1 MSWSQTLDTLVKI
14 KPELVAQEIAD
25 IETIKAGFEMQNVFK
40 TVRNIDDEALDVR
53 TISRDI
59 LSIPYVAS
67 GSKGVAKESPTYVD
81 KRITVPPMKFYTRIM
96 AKDLKKAGRY
106 KQQDFMVWMRE
117 NYLEEMKRD
126 MDHSLEYLKRS
137 CLTTGDLSYPYYIDG
152 AWNSVALDL
161 GAQID
166 GGSVSPLWAASGT
179 TASQIHAELQALVN
193 AGRATSG
200 SYAYFQRA
208 SDLKIYCT
216 EEAWMAAFATLNTR
230 NTFDV
235 VSSRVLA
242 EDELQIGQFTL
253 KSFGAS
259 WKNPQ
264 TQASADAV
272 TNHEIRIVDAS
283 VNARHTLAFLEL
295 DNVNASGSNKHILIQ
310 VIPDN
315 YGEYVDVCLQMRPV
329 PLFNANASMKAIVLS

>member
-1 MSWSQTLDTLVKI
+1 MTWSQTLDTLVKI

-25 IETIKAGFEMQNVFK
+25 IETLVHGFEMQNVFT

-53 TISRDI
+53 TIHRDI

-67 GSKGVAKESPTYVD
+67 GSKGVAKEAPIYTD
-81 KRITVPPMKFYTRIM
+81 KRITVPPMKFYTRLM

-106 KQQDFMVWMRE
+106 TQKDFMAWMRE
-117 NYLEEMKRD
+117 NYLEEMKKD
-126 MDHSLEYLKRS
+126 MDYSLEYLKRS

-152 AWNSVALDL
+152 AWNTVALDL

-179 TASQIHAELQALVN
+179 TASQIHAELQTLIN
-193 AGRATSG
+193 TGRSTSG
-200 SYAYFQRA
+200 SYSFFQRA
-208 SDLKIYCT
+208 SDVKIYCT
-216 EEAWMAAFATLNTR
+216 DEAWNAAFATLNTR

-235 VSSRVLA
+235 VSTRILA

-259 WKNPQ
+259 WKNPR

-272 TNHEIRIVDAS
+272 TNHEIRIVDVS
-283 VNARHTLAFLEL
+283 PNARHTLAFLEL
-295 DNVNASGSNKHILIQ
+295 DNVNAVGSNKHILIQ

-315 YGEYVDVCLQMRPV
+315 YGEFIDLCVQMRPV